1 MEQGRVALFLGCH
14 RDPAVQTFLKHD
26 RIFKTFC
33 RIMQKS
39 RKIGFI
45 KILPIPHCKRLTGKF
60 YAERV
65 LVPVR
70 IEFFL

>member
-1 MEQGRVALFLGCH
+1 
-14 RDPAVQTFLKHD
+14 
-26 RIFKTFC
+26 
-33 RIMQKS
+33 MQKS

-45 KILPIPHCKRLTGKF
+45 KIVPIPQCKRLTGKF